1 MLNARLIKKKID
13 LIQRDLERLIDF
25 KDFTFD
31 EMAKDYIK
39 YAALKNIFMEI
50 IGRGIDIN
58 EHIIARLGS
67 YQNLS
72 PRDYKETFLHMAKLS
87 ALPESFAKKIAASAC
102 FRNAIVHDYDDLDER
117 IVYKTVG
124 EAIKQYSD
132 YCKHILK
139 FLDKRRAEEKKQ
151 EVRIKK

>member
-1 MLNARLIKKKID
+1 MLNLRLIKKKID
-13 LIQRDLERLIDF
+13 LIQRDLERLVDF

-58 EHIIARLGS
+58 EHIIAKLGS

-72 PRDYKETFLHMAKLS
+72 PRDYTETFLYMAELN
-87 ALPESFAKKIAASAC
+87 ALPKNFAKKIAVSAG
-102 FRNAIVHDYDDLDER
+102 FRNAIVHDYDDLDKR
-117 IVYKTVG
+117 IIYKTVG

-132 YCKHILK
+132 YCKYILK
-139 FLDKRRAEEKKQ
+139 FLEKNKT
-151 EVRIKK
+151 KS

>member
-1 MLNARLIKKKID
+1 MLNVRLIKKKID

-58 EHIIARLGS
+58 EHIIAKLGS
-67 YQNLS
+67 YQDLS
-72 PRDYKETFLHMAKLS
+72 PRDYTETFFCMAKLKI
-87 ALPESFAKKIAASAC
+87 LPESFAKKIAASAG
-102 FRNAIVHDYDDLDER
+102 FRNAIVHDYDDLDKK

-132 YCKHILK
+132 YCEYILK
-139 FLDKRRAEEKKQ
+139 FLDKRRAEKE
-151 EVRIKK
+151 IKGVGE

>member
-13 LIQRDLERLIDF
+13 LIQRDLERLLDLS
-25 KDFTFD
+25 DFTFD
-31 EMAKDYIK
+31 EVANDYMK

-58 EHIIARLGS
+58 EHIIAKLGS

-72 PRDYKETFLHMAKLS
+72 PKDYTETFLYMAKLKV
-87 ALPESFAKKIAASAC
+87 LPESFAKKIAASAG
-102 FRNAIVHDYDDLDER
+102 FRNAIVHDYDNLDER

-132 YCKHILK
+132 YCKYILK
-139 FLDKRRAEEKKQ
+139 FLDKRRAYIDSGNE
-151 EVRIKK
+151 